1 MSKATFDDESERLR
15 SLASSGARVFFRD
28 HAVKEAVN
36 DGLARIDVEEMLC
49 VCTVTRV
56 GESQGEES
64 WRAEGEDFDG
74 RTVVAVVVPYE
85 TASPAYIKVITCW
98 VKK

>member
-1 MSKATFDDESERLR
+1 MSKATFEDETARLR
-15 SLASSGARVFFRD
+15 ALASGGARVFVTS
-28 HAVKEAVN
+28 HGVTEQAN

-49 VCTVTRV
+49 DCTVTRV
-56 GESQGEES
+56 DQSQGEES

-74 RTVVAVVVPYE
+74 RPITAIVVPYE
-85 TASPAYIKVITCW
+85 NAKPPYIKVITSW